1 MIAIDTNVLIRILVN
16 DPTSEK
22 QCQLARSL
30 ITAHDDVWICR
41 IVLIET
47 VWVLQSVYHF
57 TKDQII
63 STVEK
68 LIQHPHIHLEES
80 EQINNALIIF
90 SASNVDFS
98 DCLILNEAQNK
109 KLTLYTFDKKLS
121 HLYGTK
127 QVLVTD

>member
-30 ITAHDDVWICR
+30 IIAHGDVWICR

-47 VWVLQSVYHF
+47 VWVLQSVYRF

-68 LIQHPHIHLEES
+68 LIQHPHIHLEEPK
-80 EQINNALIIF
+80 QINNALTIF
-90 SASNVDFS
+90 SASSVDFS

-121 HLYGTK
+121 RLYGAK
-127 QVLVTD
+127 QVGITD

>member
-30 ITAHDDVWICR
+30 IIAHDDVWICR

-47 VWVLQSVYHF
+47 VWVLQSIYRF
-57 TKDQII
+57 TKNQII

-80 EQINNALIIF
+80 EQINNALTIF
-90 SASNVDFS
+90 SVSNVDFS

-121 HLYGTK
+121 RLYGTK
-127 QVLVTD
+127 QVGITD